1 MDIDN
6 QPFIGSE
13 ALQAGALN
21 RYELRRYYRAIMPNV
36 YLDKRI
42 DPSLQQRAAAA
53 WLWSQREAVI
63 AGSTASSLLGA
74 KWIPD
79 DAAIELIWPNARP
92 PRGVVTRDDLIF
104 AEEVHSVDGLPVT
117 TPARAAFDLGRRG
130 RLNDAVARL
139 DALCVAT
146 GFVTDEVLA
155 LAGEHR
161 HCRGLRQ
168 LERALDLCD
177 PGGQSPQ
184 ETRIR
189 LMLIAEDFPRPETQ
203 IPVPGPD
210 GSPKYFLDMGWEDLM
225 LAVEYD
231 GEQHA
236 DQLGYDIVRSEYI
249 AGIGWTV
256 VRVAAGHRKS
266 DVLARVNRAWD
277 LAVRRRNPAAFSLR

>member
-1 MDIDN
+1 MASATRAFAPLPQNQRQERCAQCAIRPQARLGWLIAPQIVSDDACTVAAMDIDN

-189 LMLIAEDFPRPETQ
+189 LMLIAERISHGHMNRTNFIHQ
-203 IPVPGPD
+203 
-210 GSPKYFLDMGWEDLM
+210 PK
-225 LAVEYD
+225 
-231 GEQHA
+231 H
-236 DQLGYDIVRSEYI
+236 
-249 AGIGWTV
+249 
-256 VRVAAGHRKS
+256 
-266 DVLARVNRAWD
+266 
-277 LAVRRRNPAAFSLR
+277 